1 LINKK
6 KKWAC
11 LADLRDYLVR
21 EQKEEVIDFNG
32 WRLEMEDAIY
42 LMKYGELEIIPK
54 EIVPKETKK
63 KGKKNVA
70 DKNK

>member
-1 LINKK
+1 MINKK

-11 LADLRDYLVR
+11 LADLKEYLVR

-42 LMKYGELEIIPK
+42 LMKYGELEIILK

>member
-21 EQKEEVIDFNG
+21 EQKEKVIDFNG

-42 LMKYGELEIIPK
+42 LMKYGELEIILK